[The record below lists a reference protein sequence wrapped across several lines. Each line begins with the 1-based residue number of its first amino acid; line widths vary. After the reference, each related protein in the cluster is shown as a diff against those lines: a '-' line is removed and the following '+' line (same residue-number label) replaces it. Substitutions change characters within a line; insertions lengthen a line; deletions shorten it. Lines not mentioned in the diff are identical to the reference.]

1 MQKDDSWPE
10 ECIRKAQRSHPAVNE
25 SVSRRLRALIQ
36 DQGERILH
44 GQELAGVAKA
54 LLSDMAVAPLPKGGE
69 EA

>member
-1 MQKDDSWPE
+1 
-10 ECIRKAQRSHPAVNE
+10 VNE